1 MEPGPNFDISADM
14 KLKKAPHHVS
24 LDSCELVMGVREE
37 NNFAE
42 FCMLKDVEIFHWCGD
57 TTHTYH
63 HLI

>member
-1 MEPGPNFDISADM
+1 M
-14 KLKKAPHHVS
+14 KLKKALHHVS

-37 NNFAE
+37 NDIAE